1 MIRLFTIF
9 LIMILSRKQAS
20 GPHMLIPRCQAF
32 ASNINTNTNKRHQVY
47 SKSTGAMR
55 LKHIIKNSNSWILR
69 GGGDSPMYFGSQQQ
83 PSFQSA
89 TISLLTSTASSS
101 TSLSVVENKAMES
114 LAIAGGGGKI
124 SAPMKPF
131 GGIFYRDSSS
141 LKKVN
146 EGGSSLFRVVFVLG
160 GPGAGKGTQCELL
173 IQNYPCVHL
182 SAGQLLRD
190 EAQKKDGSS
199 EHAALI
205 EECLV
210 AGKIV
215 PVEISLSLLQKAMG
229 EFEGN
234 DSLVFL
240 IDGFP
245 RNFDN
250 LDGWIRHMT
259 SSNNIQTDATDA
271 AAVWGVLSYDC
282 PLSILEQRVMER
294 SKDSGRSDDNLES
307 LRRRFKTF
315 QDETVPVINTLK
327 VVEDKTSSLLRV
339 VDIEGQQS
347 LNKVWEE
354 TQKTMNSFIQN
365 DVLSANMRL
374 LKAIAANDVD
384 TYQNLCAEDLFP
396 EVGVSDKNNG
406 KNKSDSKSIMAIQ
419 EGEEKDQGRF
429 AEIKIKCA
437 EMTFVTGKKVS
448 VSYDRTSDS
457 GLTFRETRIWSHQG
471 TKGWRMVHFSRAI

>member
-1 MIRLFTIF
+1 MIRLSTLF
-9 LIMILSRKQAS
+9 LIMILSRKHAS
-20 GPHMLIPRCQAF
+20 GPLMLIPRCQAF
-32 ASNINTNTNKRHQVY
+32 ASNIKTNTNKRQQVFRN
-47 SKSTGAMR
+47 TGTMR
-55 LKHIIKNSNSWILR
+55 LKHIINSNNLWILR
-69 GGGDSPMYFGSQQQ
+69 GGGDSATFSGSQQQ

-89 TISLLTSTASSS
+89 TMSLLSSTASSS
-101 TSLSVVENKAMES
+101 MSLSVVENKAMES

-124 SAPMKPF
+124 STSMKPF
-131 GGIFYRDSSS
+131 GGISYRDSSS
-141 LKKVN
+141 LHKVN

-250 LDGWIRHMT
+250 LEGWTRYMT
-259 SSNNIQTDATDA
+259 SINNIKTDGSVATD

-282 PLSILEQRVMER
+282 PLSTLEERVMER

-327 VVEDKTSSLLRV
+327 VIEDKTSSLLRV

-374 LKAIAANDVD
+374 LKAISTNDVD
-384 TYQNLCAEDLFP
+384 TYQNLCAEDFFP
-396 EVGVSDKNNG
+396 QVDVNDNN
-406 KNKSDSKSIMAIQ
+406 KNKSNNKSIMAIQ
-419 EGEEKDQGRF
+419 EEEENDRF

-457 GLTFRETRIWSHQG
+457 GITFRETRIWSHQG